1 MLVVVLLSVSAPA
14 ILAAS
19 LSLAIKLNLNYIEMG
34 LFVTA
39 AVGGLFDLCHN
50 TRSWRNTRDDSIHVD
65 KVKRRFCFIGEQT
78 NYERKKPLK
87 RPLNA
92 LVVQIAATV

>member
-1 MLVVVLLSVSAPA
+1 MVLLSVSAPA

-39 AVGGLFDLCHN
+39 AVGGLFDLGGILGMI
-50 TRSWRNTRDDSIHVD
+50 RSVST
-65 KVKRRFCFIGEQT
+65 T
-78 NYERKKPLK
+78 
-87 RPLNA
+87 
-92 LVVQIAATV
+92 